1 MSKFFNK
8 ISADYDQHHTGNEN
22 SEGLKYNYR

>member
-8 ISADYDQHHTGNEN
+8 ICADYDQHCTGNEN